1 MTDLAEVEAFLS
13 QPGALYDV
21 RSPLE
26 YTHAHIPGARPLP
39 LFTDEE
45 RAIVGTIYKK
55 EGKNKAVI
63 KGLELVSCKFSSFAM
78 EAHATSDPI
87 KVYCFRGGMRSQAV
101 AWLFGLVDKKPALL
115 PGGYKAFRRFVQAQM
130 KRSWN
135 FQILGGLTGSGKT
148 AQLHRFLL
156 EGQQVLDLEKI
167 ASHRGSAFGS
177 IGQAAQ
183 PSNEAFE
190 NVIAMELVKMDPQKP
205 IWLED
210 ESRMIG
216 TCKIPDNL
224 FHLMQSAPHYY
235 LDKPFEERVSHLV
248 SEYGNFPVE
257 SLVEATERIARK
269 LGGQRTKETVQLLQ
283 NGNIESAFKLLLEY
297 YDSSYIYNMKKRGT
311 SWTTFSAS

>member
-1 MTDLAEVEAFLS
+1 
-13 QPGALYDV
+13 
-21 RSPLE
+21 
-26 YTHAHIPGARPLP
+26 
-39 LFTDEE
+39 
-45 RAIVGTIYKK
+45 
-55 EGKNKAVI
+55 
-63 KGLELVSCKFSSFAM
+63 
-78 EAHATSDPI
+78 
-87 KVYCFRGGMRSQAV
+87 
-101 AWLFGLVDKKPALL
+101 
-115 PGGYKAFRRFVQAQM
+115 
-130 KRSWN
+130 
-135 FQILGGLTGSGKT
+135 LTGSGKT
-148 AQLHRFLL
+148 AQLNRFLN

-190 NVIAMELVKMDPQKP
+190 NQIAMELVKMDPQKP

-224 FHLMQSAPHYY
+224 FHLMQNAPHFY

-248 SEYGNFPVE
+248 SEYGTFPVE
-257 SLVEATERIARK
+257 TLIVATEKIARK
-269 LGGQRTKETVQLLQ
+269 LGGQRTKDTVQLLQ
-283 NGNIESAFKLLLEY
+283 NGDIEAAFKLLLEY

>member
-1 MTDLAEVEAFLS
+1 MAELAEIEAFLS

-26 YTHAHIPGARPLP
+26 YSHAHIPGARSFP
-39 LFTDEE
+39 LFSDEE

-55 EGKNKAVI
+55 EGKNSAVI
-63 KGLELVSCKFSSFAM
+63 KGLELVSCKFPSFAK
-78 EAHATSDPI
+78 EAHATTDPI
-87 KVYCFRGGMRSQAV
+87 KVYCFRGGMRSQAM

-115 PGGYKAFRRFVQAQM
+115 PGGYKAFRKFVQTQLE
-130 KRSWN
+130 RPWS
-135 FQILGGLTGSGKT
+135 FQVLGGLTGSGKT
-148 AQLHRFLL
+148 AQLHRFLN

-190 NVIAMELVKMDPQKP
+190 NQIAMELLKMDPQKP
-205 IWLED
+205 IWVED

-216 TCKIPDNL
+216 TCKIPDEL
-224 FHLMQSAPHYY
+224 FHLMQNAPLFY

-248 SEYGNFPVE
+248 AEYGTFPIE
-257 SLVEATERIARK
+257 TLIGATERIARK
-269 LGGQRTKETVQLLQ
+269 LGGQRTNDTIQLLQ
-283 NGNIESAFKLLLEY
+283 HGDIEAAFKLLLEY
-297 YDSSYIYNMKKRGT
+297 YDSSYIYNMKKRGN